1 MSNSDRRVWAK
12 EEDEAIRAL
21 VAKYGTKTWSVIAE
35 QIVKEYDIEGRT
47 GKQCRERW
55 HNHLDPNINKNSWT
69 EEEEKIMSEA
79 HKELGNRWSEIAKR
93 LPGRTDNHVKNHW
106 YSFMRRNVRR
116 LNREVGNV
124 AGSQAKAEKAAAAAA
139 AAAFSALACDPA
151 TLPTSRFRRRTF
163 RRMKEYQ

>member
-1 MSNSDRRVWAK
+1 MLTFNANISP
-12 EEDEAIRAL
+12 
-21 VAKYGTKTWSVIAE
+21 
-35 QIVKEYDIEGRT
+35 
-47 GKQCRERW
+47 
-55 HNHLDPNINKNSWT
+55 DPAINKNSWT

-124 AGSQAKAEKAAAAAA
+124 APGASATTITATTATPDIAITLLERESNDGSSESPIVFSELCDLNLESGDSKGGSKKLPKSRKAANLAGTIS
-139 AAAFSALACDPA
+139 FSYVHSKTC
-151 TLPTSRFRRRTF
+151 F
-163 RRMKEYQ
+163 